1 MASQLQTGHQPF
13 NVQHT
18 YLTTL
23 HPGDGQ
29 TYPQKKSTIVCHY
42 TGTLSNGEIFDS
54 SREKETEFHAKLG
67 AQNLVQGWE
76 WALLK
81 MSLGERIK
89 LSIAPSW
96 GYAEQGVPGH
106 IPPWSALTFDVQ
118 LLEIDG
124 RRVTDADSVA
134 LNVQLQ
140 QETKE
145 KNLTQWVDEMSL
157 NSGKE
162 SGSKKKGGS
171 GKGGKPGKGKKNKKK
186 KKKKR

>member
-1 MASQLQTGHQPF
+1 M
-13 NVQHT
+13 
-18 YLTTL
+18 
-23 HPGDGQ
+23 
-29 TYPQKKSTIVCHY
+29 
-42 TGTLSNGEIFDS
+42 
-54 SREKETEFHAKLG
+54 
-67 AQNLVQGWE
+67 
-76 WALLK
+76 
-81 MSLGERIK
+81 
-89 LSIAPSW
+89 
-96 GYAEQGVPGH
+96 YAEQGVPGH